1 MKNFFQEIDDIKRSA
16 QAERNSIRI
25 NADAEITRIEE
36 ETNVKLHAMEVEHN
50 IRMSKLAEYDSM
62 VSNATSKEDI
72 MNIFTEMTEFM
83 KSRPDYYN
91 HL

>member
-1 MKNFFQEIDDIKRSA
+1 MINFFGDLNTIRTSA

-25 NADAEITRIEE
+25 NADAEIARIEAE
-36 ETNVKLHAMEVEHN
+36 KNAKLHAMEVEHN

-62 VSNATSKEDI
+62 VSNATSTEDM
-72 MNIFTEMTEFM
+72 MNIFTQMTEFM
-83 KSRPDYYN
+83 KSRPDYN

>member
-1 MKNFFQEIDDIKRSA
+1 MRNFFQELDDIRTSA
-16 QAERNSIRI
+16 QAERNVIRI
-25 NADAEITRIEE
+25 NADAEIARIEAE
-36 ETNVKLHAMEVEHN
+36 KDAQLHAMEVEHN
-50 IRMSKLAEYDSM
+50 IRMVKLAEYDSM
-62 VSNATSKEDI
+62 VSNAKSADDI